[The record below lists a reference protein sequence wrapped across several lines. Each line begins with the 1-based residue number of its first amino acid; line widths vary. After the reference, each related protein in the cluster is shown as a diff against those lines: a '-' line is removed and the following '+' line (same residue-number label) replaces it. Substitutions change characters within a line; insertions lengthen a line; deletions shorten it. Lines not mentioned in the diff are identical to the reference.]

1 MNKLKSQQGL
11 TLVEV
16 LAALVILGIVF
27 VGIMTVFPQ
36 MTLFNN
42 KTEAKLDTM
51 NLARQEMALVTQATK
66 WEKILDPNATDAA
79 LTEAG
84 WLTKDTITTNFTDLG
99 YILNVAES
107 RETTPYTTE
116 TYLRYQKEDDYRY
129 VADIYLMCEPFK
141 VQTATSPTSITE
153 MDCTEDDRIKM
164 HKIHMKVY
172 TNNDRANG
180 DYILSSETYSY
191 IRYIAKKQPLILE
204 GG

>member
-1 MNKLKSQQGL
+1 MNKLKSQRGL

-51 NLARQEMALVTQATK
+51 NLARQEMAVITKPSK
-66 WEKILDPNATDAA
+66 WEKILDPNATNPA

-84 WLTKDTITTNFTDLG
+84 WLTKDVINTNLTNLG
-99 YILNVAES
+99 YNFNAIES
-107 RETTPYTTE
+107 QETQPYTVG
-116 TYLRYQKEDDYRY
+116 TYLRYQKEGEYRY

-141 VQTATSPTSITE
+141 VQLTTPATSITE
-153 MDCTEDDRIKM
+153 MDCIEDDRIKM
-164 HKIHMKVY
+164 HKVHMKVY
-172 TNNDRANG
+172 VKNDRANQN
-180 DYILSSETYSY
+180 YVLSSETYSY
-191 IRYIAKKQPLILE
+191 IRYIAKKQPLVLE
-204 GG
+204 DD